1 MINKDLRWESAH
13 AKLSNYYFY
22 KGDYDKCIAEMEAVI
37 AERPYYDIPY
47 KDLITKMVDSK
58 KLDQALTFLIKLH
71 KIKPDYFSYKW
82 LGQVYLKMNKS
93 AEALKFLVEAVKFKE
108 AEYQTWY
115 NLSGAYY
122 LEGDTNSALS
132 AIQKSLSLNSRNQAA
147 VNFYNQLS
155 TLIKNKK

>member
-1 MINKDLRWESAH
+1 
-13 AKLSNYYFY
+13 
-22 KGDYDKCIAEMEAVI
+22 
-37 AERPYYDIPY
+37 
-47 KDLITKMVDSK
+47 MV
-58 KLDQALTFLIKLH
+58 
-71 KIKPDYFSYKW
+71 
-82 LGQVYLKMNKS
+82 GQVYLKMNKS
-93 AEALKFLVEAVKFKE
+93 AEALRFLVEAVKFKE